1 MMATDTWSMPT
12 TTTSTEMTETPR
24 RTTRQRTA
32 ISEFLAHAGDFRTAQ
47 QIHEQ
52 LRAGGDAVGLATVYR
67 TLQAMADADEVDVVR
82 KSDGESVYR
91 RCSTIGHHHH
101 LVCRSCGRAEEITA
115 SVVEAWASSIAA
127 QYGFTEVTHD
137 VELYGLCESCGSVA
151 TV

>member
-1 MMATDTWSMPT
+1 
-12 TTTSTEMTETPR
+12 MTEQTPR

-52 LRAGGDAVGLATVYR
+52 LRAGGDGVGLATVYR

-82 KSDGESVYR
+82 KTDGEAAYR

-101 LVCRSCGRAEEITA
+101 LVCTGCGRVVGIECPIAEATLN
-115 SVVEAWASSIAA
+115 AA
-127 QYGFTEVTHD
+127 EREGHLVTSHQI
-137 VELYGLCESCGSVA
+137 VLYGLCSR
-151 TV
+151 